1 MLRQIVSALFSA
13 ILLLMDACDPGMTIR
28 QNKSLSRAGGA
39 AMPAVAIHVKTSHPL
54 IGQTCYAPEVK
65 VTNPSDSPIT
75 ITSVE
80 LVTRRETYANKTA
93 RPGTYPLVI
102 QPGSTE
108 IIDVGFRL
116 NDDVKKTFFNSQP
129 SCGCA
134 TELATR
140 RRLLTP
146 PLSVDGW
153 TLVRPDCSGTRV
165 ASSRPKPENDYRHKA
180 DWRCG

>member
-1 MLRQIVSALFSA
+1 
-13 ILLLMDACDPGMTIR
+13 
-28 QNKSLSRAGGA
+28 
-39 AMPAVAIHVKTSHPL
+39 MPAVGIHVKTSHPL
-54 IGQTCYAPEVK
+54 IGQTWYAPEVK

-116 NDDVKKTFFNSQP
+116 NDDVKKTFFQQSAALRLRYRTGNKEEIAY
-129 SCGCA
+129 A
-134 TELATR
+134 TIIGG
-140 RRLLTP
+140 RLDIGTP
-146 PLSVDGW
+146 
-153 TLVRPDCSGTRV
+153 
-165 ASSRPKPENDYRHKA
+165 
-180 DWRCG
+180 